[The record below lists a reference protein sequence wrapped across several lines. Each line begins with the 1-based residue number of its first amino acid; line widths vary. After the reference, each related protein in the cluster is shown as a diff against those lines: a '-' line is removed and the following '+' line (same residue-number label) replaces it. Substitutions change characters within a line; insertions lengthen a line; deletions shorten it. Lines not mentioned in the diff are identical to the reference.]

1 MALSISKTADTL
13 KALRLE
19 QGLSQEE
26 LGEKVHVSRQAV
38 SRWENGET
46 IPGVDTLK
54 ELSQAFGVTINKLLG
69 EPLKLVC
76 QCCGM
81 ELDESSISS
90 EPDGSANPNY
100 CKWCYADGKF
110 VYGSL
115 NELVEYLVEH
125 VPLGNFTREQAKEY
139 FTNQLRELDYWKS
152 AKTVE

>member
-13 KALRLE
+13 KTLRLE

-26 LGEKVHVSRQAV
+26 LGERVHVSRQAV

-46 IPGVDTLK
+46 VPGVDTLK
-54 ELSQAFGVTINKLLG
+54 ELSQTFGVTINKLLG

-81 ELDESSISS
+81 ELDENSISS

-110 VYGSL
+110 VYSSL
-115 NELVEYLVEH
+115 PELVAYLVEH
-125 VPLGNFTREQAKEY
+125 VPLGNFTREQAEEF
-139 FTNQLRELDYWKS
+139 FTNQLCGLDYWKAQS
-152 AKTVE
+152 L